1 MRKLLVAM
9 LFLAIGT
16 PAWAQKIER
25 IEIVEYGIYT
35 ADKLKSQRDP
45 NGQLHSTIGNVRRAE
60 TTTTIPAEL
69 GVKFGIKYRV
79 IGEPD
84 GQKIAI
90 RKLIVYP
97 PSGVKPPNSPQPL
110 PRSEVMISPQIGQTV
125 YTGFEFDDQWELV
138 PGIWAI
144 QLWQGNRLLAEQRFT
159 VVARRST

>member
-1 MRKLLVAM
+1 MRKLLIAV
-9 LFLAIGT
+9 LFLAVGT
-16 PAWAQKIER
+16 PAWAQKVER

-45 NGQLHSTIGNVRRAE
+45 NGQLHSTIGNLHHAE

-69 GVKFGIKYRV
+69 GIKFGVKYRV

-84 GQKIAI
+84 GQRVTI

-97 PSGVKPPNSPQPL
+97 PTGIKPPNALQPL
-110 PRSEVMISPQIGQTV
+110 LSSDGQTNPPIGETV
-125 YTGFEFDDQWELV
+125 YTGFEFDDPWELV
-138 PGIWAI
+138 PGSWAI
-144 QLWQGNRLLAEQRFT
+144 QFWQGNRLLAEQRFT